1 MKYYITA
8 TLVGLMYS
16 AASAQQSPPVD
27 NAPPPALTGSVTS
40 HANFTFG
47 SDADVMA
54 DKNQINHWVCS
65 PAEEGLI
72 FIWEKARLSSP
83 PFSPLVGCQEDPH
96 LVKAVAV
103 DPDYDAPIRYNQNG
117 IQKSAAIYVPVDQR
131 SQTSTSPQ
139 TSPKTDK
146 IQAAPGAAEGRA
158 TFRKT
163 FLNQDKQPIRI
174 EVTVNFAVSDQT
186 LNLGLSAQ
194 PPYIKVGLGSLEW
207 LQSSR
212 FVSSSTAIYTSAT
225 EQNLQAE
232 ILPVP
237 KIIRDQDLPWIPE
250 ISRNENMLII
260 TSKQNE
266 FFGKISVNLANNT
279 GDNLIETP
287 ATIFILDANYRLIGT
302 AMYSAPIPSER

>member
-1 MKYYITA
+1 MKYYIAA
-8 TLVGLMYS
+8 TLVGVMYS
-16 AASAQQSPPVD
+16 VANAQQPTPVD

-47 SDADVMA
+47 SDADVFA
-54 DKNQINHWVCS
+54 DKSQINHWVCS

-72 FIWEKARLSSP
+72 FVWEKARLSSP

-96 LVKAVAV
+96 LVKAVAA

-117 IQKSAAIYVPVDQR
+117 VQKSAAIYVPVDQR
-131 SQTSTSPQ
+131 SQTSTSPE

-146 IQAAPGAAEGRA
+146 TQAAPGVTEGRA

-186 LNLGLSAQ
+186 LNLRLSAQ
-194 PPYIKVGLGSLEW
+194 PPYLKVGLGSLEW

-212 FVSSSTAIYTSAT
+212 FVSSPTAIYTSAN

-232 ILPVP
+232 ISPAL
-237 KIIRDQDLPWIPE
+237 KTIREEDLPWIPE
-250 ISRNENMLII
+250 ISKNEDMLII
-260 TSKQNE
+260 T
-266 FFGKISVNLANNT
+266 
-279 GDNLIETP
+279 
-287 ATIFILDANYRLIGT
+287 
-302 AMYSAPIPSER
+302 